1 MTPSRKFGSGY
12 MLGIDLGTTSV
23 SLTVVS
29 RTDGQSVYTVSKE
42 YENRPSDDE
51 YRLDAD
57 GIFVLAESMIQTA
70 AELYPVASI
79 GVTGQMHGIA
89 LTDRNGKPVS
99 PFYTWQSRLGE
110 RKTERGKTVSEEIK
124 IRCGKTI
131 PTGYGINTY
140 YALRAFGRLPQ
151 NAEGIAT
158 LPDLFV
164 SHLTGERPL
173 SHPTNAAS
181 LGAFDLKTLD
191 FDKNALGLL
200 GIPVSVL
207 PEVTGDF
214 RLSGTWKH
222 NGENIPVAI
231 SIGDNQAG
239 IFGVLSDERDGFI
252 NVGTSSQVSIVCSD
266 PDRAGDVRPYFGGKY
281 IVSGAGLCGG
291 RGYAILKD
299 FVASVLAEFGYKV
312 TSDEIYSLLNKYA
325 EKDDP
330 KGLRVDARFY
340 GTRNDPSVRGGISGI
355 GPDGL
360 SLRSLA
366 PAFLRGIADELAQ
379 MYSGIAPERGCKRFA
394 AAGNALRRCP
404 PLVRFCKEALGTDVV
419 IPAHT
424 EEAAFGAALWGGIGT
439 GLINLNDRKSMIYYI

>member
-1 MTPSRKFGSGY
+1 MTPFCENAPGY

-29 RTDGQSVYTVSKE
+29 VDDGKSVYTVSKE

-51 YRLDAD
+51 YRLDTEE
-57 GIFVLAESMIQTA
+57 IFVLAENMIQTA
-70 AELYPVASI
+70 AEQYRIASI

-89 LTDRNGKPVS
+89 LTDGSGKPVS
-99 PFYTWQSRLGE
+99 PFFTWQSRLGE
-110 RKTERGKTVSEEIK
+110 RKTENGKTVSEEIEY
-124 IRCGKTI
+124 RCGKII

-140 YALRAFGRLPQ
+140 YALRSFGRLPQ
-151 NAEGIAT
+151 NAEGIAA

-191 FDKNALGLL
+191 FDGNTLGLL
-200 GIPVSVL
+200 GIPRSVI

-214 RLSGTWKH
+214 RLAGTLEHK
-222 NGENIPVAI
+222 NGKIPVAV

-239 IFGVLSDERDGFI
+239 IFGAVPNSRDGFI
-252 NVGTSSQVSIVCSD
+252 NVGTSSQVSLVCED

-291 RGYAILKD
+291 RSYAILKD

-312 TSDEIYSLLNKYA
+312 PSDKIYSLLNKYA
-325 EKDDP
+325 ENDDN
-330 KGLRVDARFY
+330 KGLRVDTRFC
-340 GTRNDPSVRGGISGI
+340 GTRKDPSVRGCVSGI

-379 MYSGIAPERGCKRFA
+379 MYGEIDPERNCKRFA
-394 AAGNALRRCP
+394 AAGNAIRRCP
-404 PLVRFCKEALGTDVV
+404 PLARFCREALGGEVV

-424 EEAAFGAALWGGIGT
+424 EEAAFGAALYGGIGA
-439 GLINLNDRKSMIYYI
+439 GLINENDRKRMIRYI